1 MRQIFERQSQDGW
14 ESSVVERLSKDL
26 RREFPGIKGFS
37 ERNLWNMRSFFDG
50 YRDRLIL
57 QQLVAE
63 IPWGGKTQHLIRI
76 SNTPGI
82 YISNLIC

>member
-1 MRQIFERQSQDGW
+1 M
-14 ESSVVERLSKDL
+14 DL

-50 YRDRLIL
+50 YKDRLIL

-63 IPWGGKTQHLIRI
+63 IPWGDI
-76 SNTPGI
+76 SRKDKGSAQCPFCFVLAGGI
-82 YISNLIC
+82 WDLSYI